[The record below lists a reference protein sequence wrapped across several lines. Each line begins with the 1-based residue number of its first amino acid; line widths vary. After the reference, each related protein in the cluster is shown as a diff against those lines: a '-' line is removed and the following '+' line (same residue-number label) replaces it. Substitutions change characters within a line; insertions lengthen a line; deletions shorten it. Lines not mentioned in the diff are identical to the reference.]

1 MRIMMRFVGA
11 RTAASL
17 LAAIALVLWTVPSA
31 ASTQS
36 PAAAR
41 VHLRTSL
48 KGLGAFQG
56 SGGALVSQPQRVHAR
71 VHHSS
76 NPLESIGRQITLPVP
91 EQEAHAA
98 PVPDWSKPIIV
109 GLCILVLFLALRGG
123 VRSRVAALRVRRRG
137 RTPQLRQ

>member
-1 MRIMMRFVGA
+1 MRIIMRFAGA

-17 LAAIALVLWTVPSA
+17 LAAIALCVWTVPSA

-41 VHLRTSL
+41 VHLRPS
-48 KGLGAFQG
+48 A
-56 SGGALVSQPQRVHAR
+56 SSSPRRAQPQRVPAVGR
-71 VHHSS
+71 DAPPRSSS
-76 NPLESIGRQITLPVP
+76 NQLEGLGRHIPVP
-91 EQEAHAA
+91 ASA

-109 GLCILVLFLALRGG
+109 GLCILVLFLALRGS
-123 VRSRVAALRVRRRG
+123 VRSRVAALRVRRRS